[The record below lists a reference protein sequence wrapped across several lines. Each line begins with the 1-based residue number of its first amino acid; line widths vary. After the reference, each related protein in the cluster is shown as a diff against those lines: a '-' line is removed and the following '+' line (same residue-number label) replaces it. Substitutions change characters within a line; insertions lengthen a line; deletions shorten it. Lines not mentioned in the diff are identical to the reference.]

1 MEKLALVQV
10 IIEDLCLSLVSL
22 LHGFQ
27 SALLLQP
34 FEDLAADIDSVTRRS
49 VVEGSGLRLDIVAH
63 DRRCLRKNILA
74 DQVLTDDHD
83 NNTCRSDVFLDTAID
98 HTVF

>member
-1 MEKLALVQV
+1 MEKPALIQ
-10 IIEDLCLSLVSL
+10 IIVKDLCLSLISHF
-22 LHGFQ
+22 HGFQ
-27 SALLLQP
+27 AALFLQP
-34 FEDLAADIDSVTRRS
+34 FEYLAADIDSVAWRS
-49 VVEGSGLRLDIVAH
+49 VEERSCLRLYIVAH
-63 DRRCLRKNILA
+63 DRRCLRKYILT